1 MKRHFLL
8 LVAMVVFA
16 TAFTTN
22 VSGQTEKA
30 VRANVKFDF
39 QIGDRVYPSGE
50 YRIESVGRQPDNTL
64 RIISVGDM
72 NKTQFILA
80 NHSNAG
86 KTQVPKLVFKKYGEN
101 YFLTEIVLESGQ
113 WGYSL
118 NPSRDR
124 HSERNL
130 VSRLPSEHFQVV
142 TLSKPSH

>member
-22 VSGQTEKA
+22 VSGQTGKT

-39 QIGDRVYPSGE
+39 QIGDRVYPAGE
-50 YRIESVGRQPDNTL
+50 YRIESVGQPENIL
-64 RIISVGDM
+64 RIISVGDVK
-72 NKTQFILA
+72 KTQFILA

-86 KTQVPKLVFKKYGEN
+86 KTQAPRLVFDNYGGN
-101 YFLTEIVLESGQ
+101 YFLTKIVLESGQ

-118 NPSRDR
+118 NPSRHQR
-124 HSERNL
+124 HSKRNL
-130 VSRLPSEHFQVV
+130 ASGFPSKRLQVV
-142 TLSKPSH
+142 TLPNRSH